1 MNEKNKKVL
10 LLCASHNDLGL
21 IRALRKMGYYI
32 LVTGNIK
39 GLIGEKFC
47 DEYIGA
53 DYSDKELIL
62 KIADAN
68 DIDAI
73 CPCCND
79 FGVYTAA
86 YVAEKLGLPG
96 HDPYETVLTL
106 HNKDRFKAF
115 SQEYDILTPR
125 AYSFDKLDQAVKY
138 IQNVE
143 YPIIVKPIDASA
155 GNGISK
161 ADDVD
166 SAVNAIECA
175 FKVSKKKRIVIEP
188 YIQGT
193 QHGFCT
199 YLQNK
204 KVVACSTN
212 NEYSI
217 INKYRVEIDTYPA
230 EGYQVVYDF
239 LVDQIE
245 KIADVLD
252 LKDGIFHLQYIV
264 NKGKPYIIEVMRRV
278 LGNMYSIPANMLN
291 GFDWDYWEAR
301 ARCGHDCS
309 SFPKDTKQE
318 GFFAYKAILG
328 NRNGTIKNINVPNK
342 YDKYIFDKCIL
353 REPGYVIDNYQSDP
367 IGFLF
372 MMFPSNEEMSRV
384 LIDDYSND
392 FIKYEV
398 DSKESV

>member
-1 MNEKNKKVL
+1 MDEKSKKAL

-32 LVTGNIK
+32 LVTGNRR

-47 DEYIGA
+47 DEYISA

-106 HNKDRFKAF
+106 HNKDRFKEFAK
-115 SQEYDILTPR
+115 EYGILTPL
-125 AYSFDKLDQAVKY
+125 AYSFNEPGKAIKQ
-138 IQNVE
+138 IQNIE
-143 YPIIVKPIDASA
+143 YPIIIKPIDASA

-161 ADDVD
+161 ADDID
-166 SAVNAIECA
+166 SAVKAIENA
-175 FKVSKKKRIVIEP
+175 FEVSRKKRIVIEP
-188 YIQGT
+188 YIEGT

-199 YLQNK
+199 YLLNK

-217 INKYRVEIDTYPA
+217 MNKYRVEIDTYPA
-230 EGYQVVYDF
+230 VGYHDVYDF
-239 LVDQIE
+239 LVKQIE
-245 KIADVLD
+245 KIADVLN

-264 NKGKPYIIEVMRRV
+264 NKGKPFIIEVMRRV
-278 LGNMYSIPANMLN
+278 LGNMYSVPANMLN

-309 SFPKDTKQE
+309 SFPKNTEQE
-318 GFFAYKAILG
+318 GFFAYKTILG
-328 NRNGTIKNINVPNK
+328 NRNGTIKNINIPKK

-353 REPGYVIDNYQSDP
+353 GEPGYVIEKYQSDP

-372 MMFPSNEEMSRV
+372 MMFSSNEEMRLV
-384 LIDDYSND
+384 LIDDYFNE
-392 FIKYEV
+392 FIEYEA
-398 DSKESV
+398 DNKESV